1 MKKSTKMIIACVLLF
16 VIFVVIIYFL
26 VIKGNKGNPSN
37 NTVTGIGNY
46 TKIGEPYKD
55 PNGVV
60 IELDSLKSDHCIKNI
75 CVSITKISCNDSR
88 GRIFYTIK
96 NIGSD
101 KTSGIIHL
109 SFPEKEIKISY
120 ENLEVESVYES
131 SYIYKNSNLK
141 QVTDFTFDVE

>member
-1 MKKSTKMIIACVLLF
+1 MESLVYKRVVNKMKKSTKMIIACVLLF

-75 CVSITKISCNDSR
+75 CVSITKIS
-88 GRIFYTIK
+88 F
-96 NIGSD
+96 
-101 KTSGIIHL
+101 
-109 SFPEKEIKISY
+109 
-120 ENLEVESVYES
+120 
-131 SYIYKNSNLK
+131 
-141 QVTDFTFDVE
+141 